1 LKPVTFVAAAP
12 LLSVQ
17 FLEGTNSTE
26 LLYDA
31 HAKSPAHIYD
41 AEQPQQQDHQQQ
53 QQQQQHS
60 AQLQR
65 DDSNRQRDQQ
75 QQQQQD
81 EPMPDIPEPVQQ
93 QDQQQQQQQ
102 QEQKTPARQE
112 PSSVIE
118 RGSSSPELQQQQQQ
132 RQQQPS
138 PALLQ
143 SVQDA
148 DNAPQ
153 QQQQQQSPQLPAIA
167 TQQQQQQQVGS
178 PAPGESPVSG
188 RQQSNSPGPSS
199 GSGGDMKPPSLV
211 DMARRVLGR
220 RPELFGPIDGAYGP
234 GLAGSGGPGRLG
246 SRLGPL
252 RRSQSGNAAA
262 TAAASGGLP
271 PTPPLRTGS
280 HDVSMATGSMHT
292 ASMHTA
298 SSHDGTEGAAAGS
311 SLQSEP
317 SLNMGQQ
324 LHRQL
329 SSAASLENWLG
340 PGSRTASG
348 SPRSMSAAAERQLL
362 MRTGSNMSTGSG
374 QGSVGRQNS
383 LVLGQQGGLSRGSS
397 LDKQASF
404 AGWPELA
411 PGVAAAAAAAGGG
424 SFSWPAPAPMRTISE
439 DSLKLDIQV
448 RVWGLGT
455 LLLLNRYNEVHC
467 KTGDHVKP
475 VTRAFQSF
483 LDQAIPL
490 MTL

>member
-1 LKPVTFVAAAP
+1 MLALLLQLTVMVMAGP
-12 LLSVQ
+12 LLLVQ

-53 QQQQQHS
+53 QQQHN
-60 AQLQR
+60 ALLQR

-75 QQQQQD
+75 QQQQD
-81 EPMPDIPEPVQQ
+81 EPMPDKTVTLQQ
-93 QDQQQQQQQ
+93 QDQQQQEQQQ
-102 QEQKTPARQE
+102 QQKSPARQE
-112 PSSVIE
+112 PSPALE
-118 RGSSSPELQQQQQQ
+118 QGSSSPELQQQQQQ
-132 RQQQPS
+132 QQQLCAP
-138 PALLQ
+138 LLQ
-143 SVQDA
+143 SLQHTA
-148 DNAPQ
+148 NAPEQ
-153 QQQQQQSPQLPAIA
+153 QQQQQFPQLPAIA
-167 TQQQQQQQVGS
+167 TQLQQQQQQQVGS
-178 PAPGESPVSG
+178 PVPGDSPVSG

-234 GLAGSGGPGRLG
+234 VLAGSGGSGGLG

-262 TAAASGGLP
+262 TAAGSGGLP
-271 PTPPLRTGS
+271 PTAPLRTGS
-280 HDVSMATGSMHT
+280 HDVSMGMGSMHT

-298 SSHDGTEGAAAGS
+298 SSQDGAEGAAAGS

-317 SLNMGQQ
+317 SLSMGQQ

-362 MRTGSNMSTGSG
+362 MRSSSNMSTGSG

-397 LDKQASF
+397 LDKQGSF
-404 AGWPELA
+404 AGWPVLA
-411 PGVAAAAAAAGGG
+411 PGGAAAAATAGGG
-424 SFSWPAPAPMRTISE
+424 GGFSWPAPMRMITE

-448 RVWGLGT
+448 GFGIC
-455 LLLLNRYNEVHC
+455 LLLLLVEFAAGAS
-467 KTGDHVKP
+467 T
-475 VTRAFQSF
+475 
-483 LDQAIPL
+483 
-490 MTL
+490 